1 MAHSPRTATLDGG
14 VAVALAIS
22 LGLVFAADRFTPAR
36 VVPDQPPVVVT
47 PHEEESARVTLRP
60 RQPHLVSGRDQ
71 PNEEESAPVPLRLA
85 VTPPN
90 YDDMGKLLREL
101 GEGYKFTDIHL
112 EDLEDGAKLA
122 NFDVVFFT
130 CGTGAPGWFTGEAMG
145 AAGRPGVQTLR
156 FDPAA
161 LERLRV
167 ALRAF
172 VEKGGTLYASDWR
185 LTYLRIIFPEL
196 AEGGVVESGAAQTL
210 TADVVDPGLRERIGS
225 TVELKFDLPDWM
237 PARLNARGATEYLR
251 GRYRTNATGETIESG
266 QPANSSAT
274 TGHRPNSTGE
284 TVESPLLVRVPF
296 GQGAIIFTSFHN
308 EKVNSELETKLLQFL
323 VFTAVTAKETQKSRS
338 TMLTG
343 GFVPRS
349 ESLLDASPSNP
360 KVTQTY
366 EHNKRGKLR
375 FALSFNNQ
383 GARLKLSVK
392 GPNGVALDKEG
403 TSTFSIDVD
412 NAETGRWSYTIT
424 ALKLPHEHFPYSLTI
439 GGE

>member
-1 MAHSPRTATLDGG
+1 MAHSPRTATLDGV
-14 VAVALAIS
+14 VAFALAIA
-22 LGLVFAADRFTPAR
+22 LGLVFVADWLTRAR

-47 PHEEESARVTLRP
+47 P
-60 RQPHLVSGRDQ
+60 
-71 PNEEESAPVPLRLA
+71 NEEEAASKPLRLA
-85 VTPPN
+85 VTPPK

-101 GEGYKFTDIHL
+101 GEGYKFTEIRL
-112 EDLEDGAKLA
+112 EDLEDEAKLA
-122 NFDVVFFT
+122 NYDVVFFT
-130 CGTGAPGWFTGEAMG
+130 CGTGAPGWFTGEVLG
-145 AAGRPGVQTLR
+145 AGGRPGVQTLQ

-161 LERLRV
+161 LERLRL

-172 VEKGGTLYASDWR
+172 VQKGGTLYASDWR
-185 LTYLRIIFPEL
+185 LTYLRIFFPEL
-196 AEGGVVESGAAQTL
+196 AEGNDVESGAAQTL
-210 TADVVDPGLRERIGS
+210 TADVVDPGLRARIGS
-225 TVELKFDLPDWM
+225 TVELKFDLPEWL
-237 PARLNARGATEYLR
+237 PARLNDRGATEYIR
-251 GRYRTNATGETIESG
+251 GPYRTNATGATI
-266 QPANSSAT
+266 
-274 TGHRPNSTGE
+274 
-284 TVESPLLVRVPF
+284 ESPLLVRVPF
-296 GQGAIIFTSFHN
+296 GQGSIIFTSFHN

-349 ESLLDASPSNP
+349 ESLLDASPSSP
-360 KVTQTY
+360 TVTQTY
-366 EHNKRGKLR
+366 EHSKRGKLR

-392 GPNGVALDKEG
+392 GPNGPALEKEG
-403 TSTFSIDVD
+403 TSTFAIDVD